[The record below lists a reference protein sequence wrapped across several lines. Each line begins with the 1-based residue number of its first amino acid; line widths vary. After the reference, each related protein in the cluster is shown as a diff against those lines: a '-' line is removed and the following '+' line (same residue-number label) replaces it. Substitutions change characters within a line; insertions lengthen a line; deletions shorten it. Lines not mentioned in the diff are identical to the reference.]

1 MLRNGRAL
9 EGCSFG
15 AKGEAAG
22 EVVFNTSMTGYQE
35 ILTDPSYRGQI
46 VTMTYPLIGNYG
58 VNEEDIESR
67 GLYLSGLVVREYSRF
82 YSNWRGVVSLES
94 LLERRGVVGISEI
107 DTRCL
112 TRMIRRDGAMSGII
126 STEDFNHES
135 LLEKVHATPEMVG
148 RDYVTEVTC
157 DKSWLWEASTSQPFA
172 ATESYPEPRFE
183 LVAFDYGV
191 KFSILR
197 SLARRG
203 CRVRIVPA
211 GAGCDE
217 VLESNPRGLLLSNGP
232 GDPAALPGII
242 ATIKQL
248 LEKLP
253 VLGVCLGHQLLAL
266 ALGGDTFK
274 LPFGHH
280 GGNHPVKNLLTGK
293 VEITAQNHG
302 FAVDPQSLPDH
313 AEVTHTSLYDG
324 TVEGI
329 RHRYLPVFS
338 VQYHPEAAP
347 GPHDSGYIFDDFISA
362 IAAGKL

>member
-1 MLRNGRAL
+1 MLRNSRAL
-9 EGCSFG
+9 EGRSFG
-15 AKGEAAG
+15 AQGDAVG

-58 VNEEDIESR
+58 VNEEDVESH
-67 GLYLSGLVVREYSRF
+67 GLFLSGLIVREYSRF

-94 LLERRGVVGISEI
+94 LLKRRGVVGISEI

-112 TRMIRRDGAMSGII
+112 TRLIRRDGAMSGII
-126 STEDFNHES
+126 STEDFDHDS
-135 LLEKVHATPEMVG
+135 LLAKVRATPEMTG

-157 DKSWLWEASTSQPFA
+157 DMPWLWDASKAGPSSA
-172 ATESYPEPRFE
+172 AENWPEPQYE
-183 LVAFDYGV
+183 LVAFDFGV

-203 CRVRIVPA
+203 CRVQIVPA
-211 GAGCDE
+211 DARCEE
-217 VLESNPRGLLLSNGP
+217 VLERKPHGLLLSNGP
-232 GDPAALPGII
+232 GDPAALPRII
-242 ATIKQL
+242 ETTGKL

-266 ALGGDTFK
+266 ALGADTYK

-280 GGNHPVKNLLTGK
+280 GGNHPVKNILTGK

-302 FAVDPQSLPDH
+302 FAVDPKSLPDH

-329 RHRYLPVFS
+329 RHRYLPAFS

-347 GPHDSGYIFDDFISA
+347 GPHDSGYIFNDFVSA
-362 IAAGKL
+362 IAAGTF